1 MRTAFT
7 AVLAAISLAAI
18 SFPASAEPIDHAVA
32 GNPEAIM
39 AQVGAMHLTPLSDQ
53 DAAQVRGAA
62 WMIPGWMY
70 AIVSKFLSAGHL
82 VSSFGASYLNQMA
95 AEYGWKING
104 IPVRFSL
111 MDAIFVAP
119 PAR

>member
-32 GNPEAIM
+32 GNPETIM

-53 DAAQVRGAA
+53 DAAQVRGEFLPAA
-62 WMIPGWMY
+62 IIPMLNY
-70 AIVSKFLSAGHL
+70 IY
-82 VSSFGASYLNQMA
+82 YLGVVYGIPTAVNYA
-95 AEYGWKING
+95 AEIGSRPWIAKQYVKDQVKKYFGW
-104 IPVRFSL
+104 
-111 MDAIFVAP
+111 
-119 PAR
+119 